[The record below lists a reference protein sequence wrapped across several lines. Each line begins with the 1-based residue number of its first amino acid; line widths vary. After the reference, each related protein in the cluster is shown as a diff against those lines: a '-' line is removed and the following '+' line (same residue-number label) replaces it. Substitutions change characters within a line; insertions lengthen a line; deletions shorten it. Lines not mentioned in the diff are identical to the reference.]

1 MSEVSTALRSLMVD
15 RADDNRR
22 AWVRYPCAQ
31 KGVCRAVANSQ
42 HGGLWPAKVRDISTS
57 GISVIMSRRFE
68 VGTVLVVELD
78 NTSGDE
84 SILLLARVVRITQR
98 RRDDWIMGCTLSKQ
112 LAANELIGLVEYPYQ
127 TWIEP
132 ATAS

>member
-1 MSEVSTALRSLMVD
+1 MSEANTVLSPPEVDCTA
-15 RADDNRR
+15 DNRR

-42 HGGLWPAKVRDISTS
+42 YGGLWPAKVRDISTS
-57 GISVIMSRRFE
+57 GISLIMSRRFE
-68 VGTVLVVELD
+68 AGTVLVVELD

-84 SILLLARVVRITQR
+84 SILLLARVVRVTER

-112 LAANELIGLVEYPYQ
+112 LSTNELTGLVNYPY
-127 TWIEP
+127 
-132 ATAS
+132 

>member
-1 MSEVSTALRSLMVD
+1 MSEASTALRSIMVD
-15 RADDNRR
+15 RDPANRR
-22 AWVRYPCAQ
+22 AWVRYPCGQ
-31 KGVCRAVANSQ
+31 KSVCRAVANSQ

-68 VGTVLVVELD
+68 VGTVLVVELA

-84 SILLLARVVRITQR
+84 SLLLLARVVRVTQR
-98 RRDDWIMGCTLSKQ
+98 LRDDWVMGCTLSKQ
-112 LAANELIGLVEYPYQ
+112 LGPNELIGLVKYPYQ

-132 ATAS
+132 ARAS